1 MERTWRSTAAGI
13 LSIVAGIVGAITG
26 LVVVV
31 IIFLAGASLEFLLQI
46 ASEPYQEIPTLAW
59 FEPGILIVILV
70 IAVLAIAGGICA
82 LKRRIWGLALA
93 GSICALVPLVI
104 PGILAIIFVSQSK
117 GEFDA
122 VVVEKMAED
131 T

>member
-1 MERTWRSTAAGI
+1 MERTWRPTAAGI
-13 LSIVAGIVGAITG
+13 LSIIAGIAGAITG
-26 LVVVV
+26 LAVVV
-31 IIFLAGASLEFLLQI
+31 IILLAGGFLEFFLKI
-46 ASEPYQEIPTLAW
+46 ASQPYQEIPDVVW